1 MPSEPEKPSQLLL
14 WAPLLTIYNH
24 THTMNSEKFAYNVI
38 RHPFRYGVGAIA
50 LLLVAFLL
58 NFRKADVSQTAAEW
72 GQFGDY
78 MGGLLNP
85 IFGLISVVLVA
96 ATLRSQTQAAKR
108 QAFENQFFTLL
119 QLHASVLQS
128 IDRKMRDKTMK
139 QGRDCFQL
147 FYKKIVAISQR
158 DKVPI
163 ATAYQ
168 RFLEKDGWEIEHY
181 FRTVYHIFKHVKDG
195 HQDIEATNAEQKR
208 YYDLIKS
215 QLSQYE
221 LVLLWLN
228 VQSINKGNWESIL
241 TEPQA
246 KPFEHLNK
254 ANLIENPPQISVAE
268 AEEE

>member
-1 MPSEPEKPSQLLL
+1 M
-14 WAPLLTIYNH
+14 
-24 THTMNSEKFAYNVI
+24 
-38 RHPFRYGVGAIA
+38 
-50 LLLVAFLL
+50 LLVAFFL
-58 NFRKADVSQTAAEW
+58 NFRKADISQATAEW

-78 MGGLLNP
+78 IGGLLNP

-96 ATLRSQTQAAKR
+96 ATLRSQTQAAAR

-119 QLHASVLQS
+119 ELHASVLQS
-128 IDRKMRDKTMK
+128 IDRRMNDKTIK

-158 DKVPI
+158 DRVPM

-181 FRTVYHIFKHVKDG
+181 FRTVYHMFKHVKDG
-195 HQDIEATNAEQKR
+195 HRTIEASETEQKR

-228 VQSINKGNWESIL
+228 VQSINRGNWETIL
-241 TEPQA
+241 GEPQA

-254 ANLIENPPQISVAE
+254 AHLIENPPQVSAAE

>member
-1 MPSEPEKPSQLLL
+1 MKGTWVVEAL
-14 WAPLLTIYNH
+14 
-24 THTMNSEKFAYNVI
+24 I
-38 RHPFRYGVGAIA
+38 RHPLRFGVGAMAA
-50 LLLVAFLL
+50 LLTAFAV
-58 NFRKADVSQTAAEW
+58 NFRKTDVSSSVAEW

-85 IFGLISVVLVA
+85 VFGLISVVLVA
-96 ATLRSQTQAAKR
+96 ATLRSQTQAAAR
-108 QAFENQFFTLL
+108 QAFESQFFVLL
-119 QLHASVLQS
+119 ELHASVLQS
-128 IDRKMRDKTMK
+128 IDRRMKDKTIK

-158 DKVPI
+158 DKVTLG
-163 ATAYQ
+163 AAYQ

-181 FRTVYHIFKHVKDG
+181 FRTVYHLFKHVKDG
-195 HQDIEATNAEQKR
+195 HQAIDATEAEQKR

-228 VQSINKGNWESIL
+228 VQSINRGNWDIILSES
-241 TEPQA
+241 QA
-246 KPFEHLNK
+246 KPFEHLNR
-254 ANLIENPPQISVAE
+254 AHLIENPPQVSTSE

>member
-1 MPSEPEKPSQLLL
+1 MK
-14 WAPLLTIYNH
+14 
-24 THTMNSEKFAYNVI
+24 NSRFVASLI
-38 RHPFRYGVGAIA
+38 RHPFRFGIGAIA
-50 LLLVAFLL
+50 ILLFAFIV
-58 NFRKADVSQTAAEW
+58 NFRKSDVSQTVAEW

-78 MGGLLNP
+78 IGGILNP

-96 ATLRSQTQAAKR
+96 ATLRSQTQAAAR
-108 QAFENQFFTLL
+108 QAFENQFFILL
-119 QLHASVLQS
+119 ELHASVLKS
-128 IDRKMRDKTMK
+128 IDRTMKTKTIK

-147 FYKKIVAISQR
+147 FYKKIVAISQNDR
-158 DKVPI
+158 IPM

-168 RFLEKDGWEIEHY
+168 RFLDKDGWEIEHY
-181 FRTVYHIFKHVKDG
+181 FRTVYHMFKHVKDN
-195 HQDIEATNAEQKR
+195 HRTIEASDIEQKR

-228 VQSINKGNWESIL
+228 VQSINRGNWETIL
-241 TEPQA
+241 GEPQA

-254 ANLIENPPQISVAE
+254 ANLIENPPPVSLSE